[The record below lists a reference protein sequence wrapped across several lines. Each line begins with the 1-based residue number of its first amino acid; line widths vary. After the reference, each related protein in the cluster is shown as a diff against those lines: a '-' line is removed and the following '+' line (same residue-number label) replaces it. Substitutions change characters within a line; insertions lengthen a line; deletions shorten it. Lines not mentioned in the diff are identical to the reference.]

1 MARFLLLLLSLLA
14 LPGGAKAAPL
24 HPTIPGAP
32 PAPRPLAPAVLDGAT
47 FYAHG
52 ADLLGLDAEGT
63 HIVRRVRLSG
73 RIGEVR
79 SEGGLLHVVLTP
91 RAEGPV
97 PDRLALPGFRPEAPP
112 ARGFYAG
119 GLGDSL
125 IALRE
130 ARAVALGWDLDGP
143 TTFDAAKMK
152 AAVLGL
158 VAWEAIDRTNPYPP
172 AIRGELLRRLGDEP
186 GALAAFDAAADLP
199 LASPYDLLRVSTLL
213 EDQLA
218 RAPAERAFARGAKAA
233 RFSDMES
240 QVAAQ
245 VLLGVPRLAL
255 ARAIGTA
262 DVAEV
267 HRLVLRQADLFP
279 AAEGGARAYPDLA
292 AWMQQHGRADLAAEW
307 TRRAAIARQGL
318 PARLDEIPAA
328 IDRRVPLVAGFSLVL
343 PLVAFA
349 VGMRR
354 GARALDRRR
363 ALADALGLLFVLG
376 ALGWFSVDVAARL
389 QALGRASSV
398 PLTLIDGASFAPDAE
413 RWALD
418 HLVASPEQATVLAEL
433 RRGVRPTDDALARAI
448 ARPDLRRA
456 FGAVLS
462 ADPALP
468 AGGGLRVP
476 HSLVAAAALFAFG
489 HALGAR
495 SRLSKG
501 PPRWFLVARV
511 TPGGPTGLGP
521 IGGVL
526 AALAVG
532 GALSLLGTH
541 AHLADVAAPE
551 ATRYYGLETIA
562 RAAPPPDLRWAWIAI
577 VAWALLHAL
586 AVRIDK
592 KRLARAATVA
602 LVGLSLFAPREAR
615 AWDEKPGQFVVAAHA
630 DLLAGASLGSGFEQ
644 CPCESRRRPF
654 GGTVGGRA
662 GYDFDFGFV
671 FEIDAAYQYG
681 VTTAVVRQGVSD
693 EVRTSGL
700 VVSVAG
706 GMRLPVQR
714 VQLHALL
721 GIGAWMGIVSASRPG
736 LPDEQVET
744 TAPLLAPGLRV
755 SVPLVGPLRAGLEL
769 GAWVGVANDAEVR
782 GQRAMGWFLLAH
794 GSAFVGVAL

>member
-1 MARFLLLLLSLLA
+1 MARALLVFLALLA
-14 LPGGAKAAPL
+14 LTGRAAAAPV

-32 PAPRPLAPAVLDGAT
+32 PAPRPQPPVVLDGAV

-52 ADLLGLDAEGT
+52 GDLLGLDAEGT
-63 HIVRRVRLSG
+63 HVVRRARLGG
-73 RIGEVR
+73 RIGELR

-112 ARGFYAG
+112 NRGFYAG

-125 IALRE
+125 LSLRE
-130 ARAVALGWDLDGP
+130 ARAVALGWDIDGP
-143 TTFDAAKMK
+143 TTFDPAKMK
-152 AAVLGL
+152 SAVLGL
-158 VAWEAIDRTNPYPP
+158 AAWEAIDRTNPYLP

-199 LASPYDLLRVSTLL
+199 LAGPFDLLRVSTLL

-218 RAPAERAFARGAKAA
+218 RAPAERAFTRGAKAA
-233 RFSDMES
+233 RFADMES
-240 QVAAQ
+240 QVSAQ

-255 ARAIGTA
+255 ARALGIA
-262 DVAEV
+262 DAAEV

-279 AAEGGARAYPDLA
+279 AAEGGARAFMDLA
-292 AWMQQHGRADLAAEW
+292 AWMREHGRPDLAADW
-307 TRRAAIARQGL
+307 TRRAELARGGL
-318 PARLDEIPAA
+318 PARLDAIPAA
-328 IDRRVPLVAGFSLVL
+328 IDRRVPLVAGFSLIL

-354 GARALDRRR
+354 GARALTRRR
-363 ALADALGLLFVLG
+363 ALADGLGLLLVVA
-376 ALGWFSVDVAARL
+376 ALGWFAMDVAGRL
-389 QALGRASSV
+389 QALARASSV
-398 PLTLIDGASFAPDAE
+398 PLTLIDGAAFAPDAE
-413 RWALD
+413 RWVLD
-418 HLVASPEQATVLAEL
+418 HLVPSPEQEAVLADL
-433 RRGVRPTDDALARAI
+433 RRGTRPTDDALAAAI
-448 ARPDLRRA
+448 ARPDRRRA
-456 FGAVLS
+456 LGAILS
-462 ADPALP
+462 ADPTLP

-476 HSLVAAAALFAFG
+476 HSLVAAALLFALG
-489 HALGAR
+489 QALGAR
-495 SRLSKG
+495 SRGAVG
-501 PPRWFLVARV
+501 PARWFLVARV

-521 IGGVL
+521 IGGVV
-526 AALAVG
+526 AGVAVAGALA
-532 GALSLLGTH
+532 LLGTDP
-541 AHLADVAAPE
+541 HLADTAASEP
-551 ATRYYGLETIA
+551 ARYFGLETIA
-562 RAAPPPDLRWAWIAI
+562 RPPPPPDLRWAFVAL

-592 KRLARAATVA
+592 KSLARAVTTLAFGLA
-602 LVGLSLFAPREAR
+602 LLAPGSAR
-615 AWDEKPGQFVVAAHA
+615 ADGDKPGQFVLAAHA

-654 GGTVGGRA
+654 GGTIGGRA
-662 GYDFDFGFV
+662 GYEFDFGFV

-681 VTTAVVRQGVSD
+681 VTTAVVRDSVSD

-706 GMRLPVQR
+706 GFRLPVRR

-736 LPDEQVET
+736 LVDEQVET
-744 TAPLLAPGLRV
+744 TAPLLSPGIRL
-755 SVPLVGPLRAGLEL
+755 STALAGPLRAGLEL

-794 GSAFVGVAL
+794 GSAFVGVAI